1 MHLQAVLNIVTLFG
15 THQLYWLGV
24 DILQCLVD
32 MVQYRQ
38 SVVELMQQEEHI
50 G

>member
-1 MHLQAVLNIVTLFG
+1 MHLQAVLIVTLFG

-24 DILQCLVD
+24 DILQYLVD

-38 SVVELMQQEEHI
+38 SVVELM
-50 G
+50 